1 MGKFRAI
8 AIKLLSN
15 ANFYAAVAGVA
26 AIVAS
31 AAGVSPDNVKTDIL
45 TVGGVIITLIGLLG
59 YNAQKTAQ
67 IKADAQVQSAQ
78 IVKGAPT
85 TEDK

>member
-1 MGKFRAI
+1 MSKVKSVI
-8 AIKLLSN
+8 INLLSN
-15 ANFYAAVAGVA
+15 ANFYAALAGVV

-31 AAGVSPDNVKTDIL
+31 AAGLSPDKIKTDIL

-67 IKADAQVQSAQ
+67 IKADGQVRAAQ
-78 IVKGAPT
+78 IVKGANM
-85 TEDK
+85 EDK